1 MMFNRGLIYFFALFT
16 LAVSGCDWV
25 KSNPP
30 SGFNAIDI
38 TGADYASNFQLT
50 DHAGRVRTL
59 DDFKGKAVLLFF
71 GFTHCP
77 DVCPTTLT
85 DAAKVIRDLGRDG
98 ERVQVLFVTLDPKRD
113 TPEVLA
119 QYVPAFNPGFLGLYG
134 DEAATRKTAKDFR
147 VFYEERP
154 GASPGNYSIDH
165 TAGTLVF
172 DPKGRLRLFINYGM
186 APEKITAD
194 LRRLLI

>member
-1 MMFNRGLIYFFALFT
+1 MIFNRWLAYFFALFT
-16 LAVSGCDWV
+16 VVVSACDWV
-25 KSNPP
+25 KSNPHT
-30 SGFNAIDI
+30 GFNSIDI
-38 TGADYASNFQLT
+38 TGADYANNFQLT
-50 DHAGRVRTL
+50 DHKRQVRTL
-59 DDFKGKAVLLFF
+59 GDFKGKAVLLFF

-119 QYVPAFNPGFLGLYG
+119 QYVPAFNPSFLGLYG
-134 DEAATRKTAKDFR
+134 DEATTSKTAKDFR
-147 VFYEERP
+147 VFYEVRP

-172 DPKGRLRLFINYGM
+172 DTKGRLRLFINYGM
-186 APEKITAD
+186 APEKIAAD